1 MQNKVAVVI
10 VTYHPELS
18 MVSANITSILSDD
31 RVGMIYVID
40 NTPARVD
47 FSLLAQDR
55 VYIHCFY
62 ENKGIAAAQNYG
74 INMAMSNHADYV
86 ALFDQDS
93 ELTIGVLP
101 GLLAGMHKAR
111 TLGLKLACIGP
122 RPFNPCSGMKLSP
135 KGEMKYSDDISLCD
149 QIIAS
154 GQLINVC
161 ALNDVGLMDETL
173 FIDGVDHEWCWRAK
187 SKGYLSAIAE
197 DVVMNH
203 ALGEEPG
210 NFFGIRYY
218 VGSPVRLYYQF
229 RNAIL
234 LSRRHYVPLRWKVR
248 DFVTIFTRFAIFAWG
263 RDDSKS
269 RRSYMVRGIFDGVR
283 GISGPIRKGDSV

>member
-1 MQNKVAVVI
+1 MQNKIDVVI
-10 VTYHPELS
+10 VTYHPDLS
-18 MVSANITSILSDD
+18 VVSANITSILSDNN
-31 RVGMIYVID
+31 VNTVYVID
-40 NTPARVD
+40 NTPSGID
-47 FSLLAQDR
+47 THLLAQDG
-55 VYIHCFY
+55 VLVHCFY
-62 ENKGIAAAQNYG
+62 ENKGIAAAQNFG
-74 INMAMSNHADYV
+74 IELAMSDQADFI

-93 ELTIGVLP
+93 EISVGLLP

-111 TLGLKLACIGP
+111 ALGLNLACIGP
-122 RPFNPCSGMKLSP
+122 RPFNSCSGMKLSP
-135 KGEMKYSDDISLCD
+135 KGKMKYSDDISLCE

-154 GQLINVC
+154 GQLINVY

-197 DVVMNH
+197 DVIMNH

-229 RNAIL
+229 RNAVL
-234 LSRRHYVPLRWKVR
+234 LLRRRYVPLRWKVR

-263 RDDSKS
+263 RDDSKN
-269 RRSYMVRGIFDGVR
+269 RRRYMIKGIWDGIR
-283 GISGPIRKGDSV
+283 GISGPIKE